1 MAKFGDIFSELRK
14 DKGLKQADLAKILF
28 VSPGTI
34 SNYENNT
41 HYPDVDKLIQI
52 ANYFHVTTDYL
63 LGRCSSPLPP
73 DIFSE
78 RIAEDITYGRFI
90 EETKKLSQSRRSAF
104 FQILRDMSFCQSVV
118 QHEKRGNE

>member
-1 MAKFGDIFSELRK
+1 MAKFGDILSELRK

-41 HYPDVDKLIQI
+41 HYPDVEKLMEI

-63 LGRCSSPLPP
+63 LGRCSSTASP
-73 DIFSE
+73 DVFDE
-78 RIAEDITYGRFI
+78 RMAEDITFGRFI
-90 EETKKLSQSRRSAF
+90 EETKKLSQSRRAAL

-118 QHEKRGNE
+118 QHEKRGSE

>member
-41 HYPDVDKLIQI
+41 HYPDVEKLIEI

-63 LGRCSSPLPP
+63 LGRCSSPIPP
-73 DIFSE
+73 DVFDE
-78 RIAEDITYGRFI
+78 RIAEDITFGRFI
-90 EETKKLSQSRRSAF
+90 DETKKLSQNRRAALL
-104 FQILRDMSFCQSVV
+104 QVLRDMTFCQSLV
-118 QHEKRGNE
+118 QHEKRGSE

>member
-1 MAKFGDIFSELRK
+1 MAKFGDILSELRK

-41 HYPDVDKLIQI
+41 HYPDVEKLMEI

-63 LGRCSSPLPP
+63 LGRCSSTFSP
-73 DIFSE
+73 DVFDE
-78 RIAEDITYGRFI
+78 RMAEDITFGRFI
-90 EETKKLSQSRRSAF
+90 EETKKLSQSRRAAL

-118 QHEKRGNE
+118 QHEKRGSE